1 MNKFLSELLLAIITA
16 AVPVL
21 TVYAVNTI
29 RKIGT
34 KTAADADDIMLQ
46 GYIEEITTAV
56 TDAVAATSQT
66 YVDALKKAD
75 KFDKEAQ
82 ADAARKA
89 LTACIASISPAAQ
102 AFIEEAYG
110 NISDYLGLRRVRAA
124 PRRRGNAGLG
134 AYPELAPLVPCDG
147 QLPQTR
153 RRAAGNVWAACSGGA
168 AARGHQG
175 RHP

>member
-1 MNKFLSELLLAIITA
+1 MNNFLSELLLVIITA
-16 AVPVL
+16 AVPVI
-21 TVYAVNTI
+21 TVYAVNAI

-34 KTAADADDIMLQ
+34 KAAVDTDDIMLQ

-66 YVDALKKAD
+66 YVDALKKTD

-110 NISDYLGLRRVRAA
+110 NISDYLTNKIEAEVRKQK
-124 PRRRGNAGLG
+124 L
-134 AYPELAPLVPCDG
+134 ELA
-147 QLPQTR
+147 
-153 RRAAGNVWAACSGGA
+153 
-168 AARGHQG
+168 H
-175 RHP
+175 